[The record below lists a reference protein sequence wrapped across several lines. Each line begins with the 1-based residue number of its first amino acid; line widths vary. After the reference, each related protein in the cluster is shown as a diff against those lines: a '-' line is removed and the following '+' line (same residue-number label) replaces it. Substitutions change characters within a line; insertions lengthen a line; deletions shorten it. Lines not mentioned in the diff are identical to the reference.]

1 MQDTTKPLFDF
12 TKKYTKRSIAEFL
25 LKNGVH
31 KTMYQYR
38 PLDTPEKVEN
48 EVIYMC
54 KDKLCFLEHKA
65 KLYNSSIL
73 FGGQGNWDQW
83 EKAECNTAYTL
94 VMKHSTEQIVFPQ
107 LGITASE
114 LNEAI
119 KQHRDVLYNS
129 NEGFEEMLKFTK
141 AIEPF
146 LNGLQKIYKDY
157 EESVIGCHIGTKE
170 EALELFELLK
180 PTYTEYINTL
190 KSDAK
195 FMQFLEE
202 KKAKALENKE

>member
-25 LKNGVH
+25 LKHGVNES
-31 KTMYQYR
+31 KFKYNK
-38 PLDTPEKVEN
+38 PETEAQIQT
-48 EVIYMC
+48 EIEYMC
-54 KDKLCFLEHKA
+54 KDKLDDLRNYA

-73 FGGQGNWDQW
+73 FGGQGNWDRWNKQ
-83 EKAECNTAYTL
+83 ACNTAYTL

-114 LNEAI
+114 LNESI
-119 KQHRDVLYNS
+119 KEHRDLLYNS
-129 NEGFEEMLKFTK
+129 NEEFEDMLKFTK
-141 AIEPF
+141 SIEPF

-157 EESVIGCHIGTKE
+157 EQSVIGCHIGTKE

-180 PTYTEYINTL
+180 PTYTEYIETL
-190 KSDAK
+190 KSDTN

-202 KKAKALENKE
+202 KKAKGLENKE